1 MPTFRMPPVT
11 TSGTI
16 VDEAWVAKAVLLLC
30 LIDIVISILDINL
43 RTPETNTMSL
53 RGLALGGGLP

>member
-11 TSGTI
+11 TPGTI
-16 VDEAWVAKAVLLLC
+16 VDEAWVATAVLLLC
-30 LIDIVISILDINL
+30 LINILVLNL
-43 RTPETNTMSL
+43 MRCTMSL